1 MSMINKNPEKKKQIL
16 RKISPIATIITIIL
30 VIIAIIFLIQ
40 KTELDINEIINT
52 LKNTN
57 PIFFFLAL
65 LAHYISFF
73 FRGIRWKN
81 FVSHTTNHK
90 DKISPIYFTC
100 LIIIGWFINSITW
113 FRLGDAYRSYLLS
126 KKANVQLSTLIGT
139 IVAERFVDTAVIF
152 LFLCISFALISLQS
166 NFLNPI
172 YLIIGGITL
181 IILILLLIF
190 LGIFRNF
197 ISKILPNIFKEIFI
211 NFYRGVFDSFK
222 KIPSSFALTIC
233 IWTCEFTRLY
243 LVGYALNIDISVGIA
258 IFVNLANAM
267 LSLIP
272 FTPGGIGIVD
282 IGMTGLLS
290 LSLTSENAVS
300 IAILDRLISY
310 FSVIVIGLII
320 FLAEKFYPIKNSNDN
335 S

>member
-1 MSMINKNPEKKKQIL
+1 MSTINNKPQNKTQLL
-16 RKISPIATIITIIL
+16 RQISPIATIISIIL
-30 VIIAIIFLIQ
+30 VIVAIIFLIQ
-40 KTELDINEIINT
+40 KTELKINEIINT
-52 LKNTN
+52 LKATN

-65 LAHYISFF
+65 LAHYTSFF

-81 FVSHTTNHK
+81 FVTHTTNNKH
-90 DKISPIYFTC
+90 KISPIYFTC

-126 KKANVQLSTLIGT
+126 KKANMKLSTLLGT

-152 LFLCISFALISLQS
+152 LFLVISFTLISLQS
-166 NFLNPI
+166 NFFNPI
-172 YLIIGGITL
+172 YLVIGGITL
-181 IILILLLIF
+181 TILLLLLIF
-190 LGIFRNF
+190 LGLFRNF
-197 ISKILPNIFKEIFI
+197 IGKILPNILQEMFM
-211 NFYRGVFDSFK
+211 NFYHGIFDSFK
-222 KIPSSFALTIC
+222 KMPSSFALTIC

-272 FTPGGIGIVD
+272 FTPGGIGIVE

-310 FSVIVIGLII
+310 FSVIAIGGII
-320 FLAEKFYPIKNSNDN
+320 FVIEKFYKIKNSDDN
-335 S
+335 R